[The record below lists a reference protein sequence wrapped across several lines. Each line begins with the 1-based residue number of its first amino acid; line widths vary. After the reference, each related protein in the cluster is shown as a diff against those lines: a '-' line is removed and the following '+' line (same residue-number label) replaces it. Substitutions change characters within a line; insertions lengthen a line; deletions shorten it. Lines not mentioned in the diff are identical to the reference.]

1 MAGLSPKLPLT
12 IDPEDGYALN
22 KDLVSVVKQ
31 NLKMLIMTVPG
42 ERVMMPE
49 FGVGIIKYLFEL
61 NNDLTKGKIDSS
73 IREQVQR
80 YLPYLEIQSITF
92 FDLDT
97 SVPRRN
103 AIKISMNYRIKPLEM
118 MDSLTLDVS
127 I

>member
-49 FGVGIIKYLFEL
+49 FGVGILKYLFEL

-103 AIKISMNYRIKPLEM
+103 AIRLSMNYRIKPLEM
-118 MDSLTLDVS
+118 VDSLTLDVS